1 MKAELIPDNGDPP
14 IPITRDL
21 TVVGRRDSDVVIEH
35 PSLSR
40 RHCVLVKT
48 DGLLVIRD
56 LLTTNGTK
64 VKGQRIRWAALLPG
78 DRIALGGYKMRVYLG
93 PDDAM
98 SPSELWL
105 KRAGKA
111 AELRRAEEN
120 LRKAQ
125 VPPPPG
131 RFGAFAAPS
140 LEEMPS
146 SASFDEIRHAP
157 AADESARH
165 EFVDDDSIIELD

>member
-1 MKAELIPDNGDPP
+1 MDALIKP
-14 IPITRDL
+14 L
-21 TVVGRRDSDVVIEH
+21 
-35 PSLSR
+35 
-40 RHCVLVKT
+40 
-48 DGLLVIRD
+48 
-56 LLTTNGTK
+56 
-64 VKGQRIRWAALLPG
+64 
-78 DRIALGGYKMRVYLG
+78 
-93 PDDAM
+93 
-98 SPSELWL
+98 
-105 KRAGKA
+105 RAGKA

-125 VPPPPG
+125 APPPPG

-157 AADESARH
+157 APDESARH

>member
-1 MKAELIPDNGDPP
+1 MKAELVPDNGDPP

-21 TVVGRRDSDVVIEH
+21 TVVGRRDADVVIDH
-35 PSLSR
+35 PGLSR

-56 LLTTNGTK
+56 LVTTNGTK

-93 PDDAM
+93 PDDAPT
-98 SPSELWL
+98 PSDLWR
-105 KRAGKA
+105 KRASKA
-111 AELRRAEEN
+111 AELRHAQEN
-120 LRKAQ
+120 LRRAQ
-125 VPPPPG
+125 KPTPPS
-131 RFGAFAAPS
+131 RFGSFAAPS

-146 SASFDEIRHAP
+146 SASNTEIPSPPPP
-157 AADESARH
+157 AAPVRH
-165 EFVDDDSIIELD
+165 EFADDDSVIELD